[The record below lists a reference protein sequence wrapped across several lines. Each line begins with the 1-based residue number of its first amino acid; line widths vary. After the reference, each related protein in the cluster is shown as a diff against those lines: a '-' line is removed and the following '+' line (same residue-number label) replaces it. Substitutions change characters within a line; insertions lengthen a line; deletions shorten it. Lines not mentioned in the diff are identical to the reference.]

1 MTAGL
6 WGGFALGLLTTRTS
20 APDPKYMSPATT
32 ATATSVAPWVGPT
45 GQMGVMAG
53 GVW

>member
-6 WGGFALGLLTTRTS
+6 WGGFALGILTTRDAT
-20 APDPKYMSPATT
+20 PDARYAKPTT
-32 ATATSVAPWVGPT
+32 NMAPWVGPA